1 MSQAHAADISPL
13 EGEPPQRACS
23 PRGDFPRAARTGVLL
38 AVMLIVFLSACGGN
52 SETKTGNGTQ
62 QETSELADDSAD
74 NDSAFATEEIPS
86 EEFAVPECDDEALRT
101 DRASLTAL
109 YNATDGPNWTDNTN
123 WLTDAPLSEWA
134 GVNSLSF
141 TGSECVTLLLLS
153 GNQLSGEIP
162 AELGNLTTL
171 KSLGLEFNQLS
182 GEIPAELENLTTL
195 KWLRLSL
202 NQLSGEIPAEL
213 ENLTTLKSLGLSF
226 NQLSGEIP
234 AELENLTTLE
244 RLDLAFNQLSGEIPA
259 ELGNLTT
266 LEELGLEFNQLSGE
280 IPAELEN
287 LTTLKSLDLAGNQLS
302 GEIPAELGNLTTLE
316 HLSLGDNQLSGCIP
330 ASLRHSSGDIGEMPY
345 CDG

>member
-1 MSQAHAADISPL
+1 MSAIL
-13 EGEPPQRACS
+13 M
-23 PRGDFPRAARTGVLL
+23 GDFPRAARTSVLL
-38 AVMLIVFLSACGGN
+38 AVMLIVFLSACGG
-52 SETKTGNGTQ
+52 SSAPETGNDTQ
-62 QETSELADDSAD
+62 QEAPELADDSAD

-162 AELGNLTTL
+162 AEL
-171 KSLGLEFNQLS
+171 
-182 GEIPAELENLTTL
+182 ENLTTL
-195 KWLRLSL
+195 KWLGLFL

-213 ENLTTLKSLGLSF
+213 E
-226 NQLSGEIP
+226 
-234 AELENLTTLE
+234 
-244 RLDLAFNQLSGEIPA
+244 
-259 ELGNLTT
+259 
-266 LEELGLEFNQLSGE
+266 
-280 IPAELEN
+280 
-287 LTTLKSLDLAGNQLS
+287 
-302 GEIPAELGNLTTLE
+302 NLTTLE

>member
-1 MSQAHAADISPL
+1 MSAILMA
-13 EGEPPQRACS
+13 
-23 PRGDFPRAARTGVLL
+23 DFPRAARTSVLL
-38 AVMLIVFLSACGGN
+38 AVMLIVFLSACGG
-52 SETKTGNGTQ
+52 SSAPETGNDTQ
-62 QETSELADDSAD
+62 QEAPELADDSAD

-195 KWLRLSL
+195 KWLGLSL

-213 ENLTTLKSLGLSF
+213 E
-226 NQLSGEIP
+226 
-234 AELENLTTLE
+234 
-244 RLDLAFNQLSGEIPA
+244 
-259 ELGNLTT
+259 
-266 LEELGLEFNQLSGE
+266 
-280 IPAELEN
+280 
-287 LTTLKSLDLAGNQLS
+287 
-302 GEIPAELGNLTTLE
+302 NLTTLE